1 MNKLGIGLMIIGL
14 LLITFEVSAEFAA
27 GDDMEVKPPVKIT
40 LQTLGWTLLIVGTLI
55 GH

>member
-27 GDDMEVKPPVKIT
+27 GDDMEVKPPIKIT
-40 LQTLGWTLLIVGTLI
+40 FQALGWTLMIVGMLI

>member
-27 GDDMEVKPPVKIT
+27 GDDMEVKPPIKIT
-40 LQTLGWTLLIVGTLI
+40 LQTLGWSLMIIGMLVG
-55 GH
+55 H